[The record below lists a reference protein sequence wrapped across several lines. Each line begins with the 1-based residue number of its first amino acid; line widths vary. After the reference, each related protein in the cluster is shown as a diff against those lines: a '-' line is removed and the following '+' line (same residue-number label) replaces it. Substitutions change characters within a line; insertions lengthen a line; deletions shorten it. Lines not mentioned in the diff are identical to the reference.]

1 MSTAP
6 DANTKK
12 WYLVYTKPREE
23 HLAESNLIRQ
33 GYTVYLPLIRNRRR
47 SRGRFKAFI
56 EPMFPRYLFIQLDKD
71 TDNWAPVRS
80 TYGVS
85 SMVYFGMEPAHIPN
99 EIVEVLTSYEDENH
113 IYQIP
118 DQDYK
123 KGDKLMIVEGPMA
136 GLQGV
141 FLSDNT
147 KERVELL
154 LDYLGKRTAVNVSIH
169 DIERKL

>member
-1 MSTAP
+1 MSTASESER
-6 DANTKK
+6 KQ

-23 HLAESNLIRQ
+23 QLAESNLIRQ

-47 SRGRFKAFI
+47 SRGKFKSFI
-56 EPMFPRYLFIQLDKD
+56 EPMFPRYLFIQLDQN

-85 SMVYFGMEPAHIPN
+85 SMVYFGIKPASIPN
-99 EIVEVLTSYEDENH
+99 EIVELLTSHADENS

-118 DQDYK
+118 DQDYRQ
-123 KGDKLMIVEGPMA
+123 GDKLMVVEGPMA

-147 KERVELL
+147 RERVEIL
-154 LDYLGKRTAVNVSIH
+154 LDYLGKQTEVNVSIH
-169 DIERKL
+169 DIERTL